1 MDYTLHEWVRMASHH
16 GSIARC
22 AIEKQAEESGLDA
35 LAVREKMRHHLRVM
49 QEAAQQGLDE
59 RLRSVTGLTGG
70 QAALMMKRLQAGKCL
85 AGNLLGKAEV
95 YALATAECNGCMGK
109 IVAAP
114 TAGACGILPGAVLAM
129 MEEKGATEE
138 QAVDALFV
146 AAAVG
151 QAIATQASISG
162 AEGGCQAECGS
173 AAAMAAAA
181 LVLALVFALQLSMS
195 IADPIRR
202 LTQTMRRVE
211 EGDLHVRCQVSSRT
225 ELGQLSDSFNHMI
238 AKTADLMDERLRIEE
253 QKRKSEWKALQAQIQ
268 PHFLYNTLDS
278 IIWMSHAGRNEEVV
292 EMTSALALL
301 LRSSIGDGSDTN
313 TLKKEIAHV
322 RSYLTIQKMRY
333 HTLHDE
339 IDNVEKELHDRLGC
353 EAVIHMDPIVT
364 NDEAVNVTHQRI
376 AALVRG
382 IDENISIHDFRMVTG
397 PTHTNVIFDAVVPY
411 GCKMSDREA
420 EEKIKKAVHEL
431 DPSYFAVVQ
440 IDKSYVR

>member
-16 GSIARC
+16 GSIVRC

-181 LVLALVFALQLSMS
+181 LVYLEGGNPQQCADAAAFALMNLLGLVCDPVGGWWKCPACTATWARPASRSRRRTWCSAAFAARLS
-195 IADPIRR
+195 
-202 LTQTMRRVE
+202 LTR
-211 EGDLHVRCQVSSRT
+211 
-225 ELGQLSDSFNHMI
+225 
-238 AKTADLMDERLRIEE
+238 
-253 QKRKSEWKALQAQIQ
+253 
-268 PHFLYNTLDS
+268 
-278 IIWMSHAGRNEEVV
+278 
-292 EMTSALALL
+292 
-301 LRSSIGDGSDTN
+301 
-313 TLKKEIAHV
+313 
-322 RSYLTIQKMRY
+322 
-333 HTLHDE
+333 
-339 IDNVEKELHDRLGC
+339 
-353 EAVIHMDPIVT
+353 
-364 NDEAVNVTHQRI
+364 
-376 AALVRG
+376 
-382 IDENISIHDFRMVTG
+382 
-397 PTHTNVIFDAVVPY
+397 
-411 GCKMSDREA
+411 
-420 EEKIKKAVHEL
+420 
-431 DPSYFAVVQ
+431 
-440 IDKSYVR
+440 

>member
-1 MDYTLHEWVRMASHH
+1 MDYTLHDWVRMASHH

-181 LVLALVFALQLSMS
+181 LVYLEGGNPQQCADAAAFALMNLLGLVCDPVGGLVEVPCVYRNVGASGIAFTAADMALSGIRCPIEPDEVILAMKEVGDALPTSLRETGEGGCAACES
-195 IADPIRR
+195 ICKR
-202 LTQTMRRVE
+202 L
-211 EGDLHVRCQVSSRT
+211 H
-225 ELGQLSDSFNHMI
+225 H
-238 AKTADLMDERLRIEE
+238 
-253 QKRKSEWKALQAQIQ
+253 
-268 PHFLYNTLDS
+268 
-278 IIWMSHAGRNEEVV
+278 
-292 EMTSALALL
+292 
-301 LRSSIGDGSDTN
+301 
-313 TLKKEIAHV
+313 KE
-322 RSYLTIQKMRY
+322 
-333 HTLHDE
+333 
-339 IDNVEKELHDRLGC
+339 
-353 EAVIHMDPIVT
+353 
-364 NDEAVNVTHQRI
+364 
-376 AALVRG
+376 
-382 IDENISIHDFRMVTG
+382 
-397 PTHTNVIFDAVVPY
+397 
-411 GCKMSDREA
+411 
-420 EEKIKKAVHEL
+420 
-431 DPSYFAVVQ
+431 
-440 IDKSYVR
+440 

>member
-129 MEEKGATEE
+129 MEEKGTTEE

-181 LVLALVFALQLSMS
+181 LVYLEGGNPQQCADAAAFALMNLLGLVCDRDGLRVYRLHASS
-195 IADPIRR
+195 SSKSFFSRSAAALTAFFFSPSSTSSLCASRSVRPFRTISSIRR
-202 LTQTMRRVE
+202 A
-211 EGDLHVRCQVSSRT
+211 SR
-225 ELGQLSDSFNHMI
+225 L
-238 AKTADLMDERLRIEE
+238 
-253 QKRKSEWKALQAQIQ
+253 
-268 PHFLYNTLDS
+268 
-278 IIWMSHAGRNEEVV
+278 
-292 EMTSALALL
+292 TSAAGDF
-301 LRSSIGDGSDTN
+301 SSGRRTS
-313 TLKKEIAHV
+313 
-322 RSYLTIQKMRY
+322 
-333 HTLHDE
+333 
-339 IDNVEKELHDRLGC
+339 
-353 EAVIHMDPIVT
+353 
-364 NDEAVNVTHQRI
+364 
-376 AALVRG
+376 
-382 IDENISIHDFRMVTG
+382 
-397 PTHTNVIFDAVVPY
+397 
-411 GCKMSDREA
+411 
-420 EEKIKKAVHEL
+420 
-431 DPSYFAVVQ
+431 
-440 IDKSYVR
+440 